1 MTAGLSDIRP
11 PSIHAVST
19 DQVTPAGLVG
29 MIVIVFFD
37 LGYQGRYILCV
48 IENRHPN
55 ASLVSRDAFETFE
68 HFKVA
73 DANASDWPKVFGKER
88 APNAMGMEDGPR
100 PTASS

>member
-55 ASLVSRDAFETFE
+55 ASLVSRDAFETLSISKSLMRIPPIAE
-68 HFKVA
+68 KCSESRVHQTLCV
-73 DANASDWPKVFGKER
+73 
-88 APNAMGMEDGPR
+88 
-100 PTASS
+100 